1 MMTATETLHEE
12 CVDKLSPRNVK
23 VSPLFHAM
31 LGALLGQRWSKPV
44 LVSLAITSDGYALG
58 RREGDIGFN
67 DFLGATDIELVANLK
82 GVAECVGLSAA
93 ALAYML
99 NRVDSVR
106 A

>member
-1 MMTATETLHEE
+1 MTATETLHEE
-12 CVDKLSPRNVK
+12 CVDKLSPRNVR

-44 LVSLAITSDGYALG
+44 LVSLAITSDGFALG

-67 DFLGATDIELVANLK
+67 DFLGATDIELVANLE
-82 GVAECVGLSAA
+82 GVSKVVGLSGEG
-93 ALAYML
+93 LSYML
-99 NRVDSVR
+99 TLVDRVR